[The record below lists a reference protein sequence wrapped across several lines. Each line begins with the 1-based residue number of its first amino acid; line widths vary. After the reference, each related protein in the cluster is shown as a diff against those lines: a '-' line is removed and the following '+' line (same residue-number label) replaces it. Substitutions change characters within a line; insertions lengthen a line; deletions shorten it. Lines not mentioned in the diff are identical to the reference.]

1 MHRITVSLPEELAA
15 VVTDQADR
23 EGTSVSEVV
32 RRAVV
37 LAFGGGDQPPALPFA
52 ALGRSGQ
59 RTTARDAES
68 ILAREWSVDRHR

>member
-1 MHRITVSLPEELAA
+1 MRRITISLPEELAA
-15 VVTDQADR
+15 VVADQADR
-23 EGTSVSEVV
+23 DGTSVSEVV

-37 LAFGGGDQPPALPFA
+37 LAFGAGDQPPALPFA

-68 ILAREWSVDRHR
+68 ILAREWSLARHR